1 MSDNTKSEID
11 VINHLLQV
19 EKDSALMIDEALQE
33 SEKRLAKARADFNV
47 IFKEKYDKGV
57 SELEEKFRLDSE
69 KTVKSH
75 EKILNDFKSELESK
89 NQNVEAFNK
98 VLDSILFE
106 KL

>member
-1 MSDNTKSEID
+1 MNENTKAEID

-33 SEKRLAKARADFNV
+33 SEKRLAKARAEFNT
-47 IFKEKYDKGV
+47 IFKEKYDKGI
-57 SELEEKFRLDSE
+57 SELETKFQKDSE
-69 KTVKSH
+69 ASVKSH
-75 EKILNDFKSELESK
+75 EKILNDFKSNLENK

-106 KL
+106 KA